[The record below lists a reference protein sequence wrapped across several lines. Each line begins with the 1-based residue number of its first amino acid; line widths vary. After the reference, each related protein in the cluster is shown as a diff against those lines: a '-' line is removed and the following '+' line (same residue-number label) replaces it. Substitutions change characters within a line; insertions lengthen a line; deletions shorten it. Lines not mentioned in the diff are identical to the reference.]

1 MDVPCAAADGQTVV
15 AVLDVVVLK
24 EQVSSTRGEP
34 CVTSGSVVRGR
45 NDALTVAGWTR
56 FR

>member
-34 CVTSGSVVRGR
+34 CVTLGSVVTGR
-45 NDALTVAGWTR
+45 NVALTVAGWT
-56 FR
+56 